1 MPAMLR
7 LGDSISSDSSNAPNL
22 GPTMGATYLG
32 GMGAAMYVCSMR
44 LLCPI
49 AGLAVR

>member
-7 LGDSISSDSSNAPNL
+7 LGDSLSSGSGKAPNL

-32 GMGAAMYVCSMR
+32 AIGAAMYVCPM
-44 LLCPI
+44 
-49 AGLAVR
+49 